1 MPEIVFAFDRKSAR
15 SRDADGRMRVKD
27 CILST
32 AEVNPYPGSQI
43 PKWDAMGLEPR
54 KIYDLYRDPDELRKA
69 AKTFE
74 GIPLMVKHIVQTAD
88 NPRKEYIGGSVHDV
102 TFDGKHLR
110 GDLLV
115 WDGYAID
122 LIDADEL
129 SDLSCGYRYDPV
141 MQSGEAGGTK
151 YDGVM
156 RNIQGNHVALV
167 DDGRAT
173 GAHVADSAMRENP
186 QTPDPS
192 MQPESNMP
200 FPEENKDQAPEGA
213 TPAAAGTAPAPGSP
227 EGENNEQMNMASIG
241 QALKQIATLLTNIHA
256 RLPAAPAAA
265 PAAAPGA
272 MDEGGEP
279 TGEVPATTEGEAESS
294 LAMQPAVGAQDDLDG
309 PPLTDEQE
317 GTPARGDKT
326 PIAAMDSKTVKAIV
340 DAAVQADRKRGA
352 AVEQAK
358 RDVRGVLGDV
368 IGMDSAGDIYREALT
383 QAGMDVS
390 SLAKGQEKVAWQAYA
405 SATAQA
411 AGARPRGAGPS
422 HAMDSTNGQK
432 PAEPAYMASLRKIA
446 VKG

>member
-1 MPEIVFAFDRKSAR
+1 MPEIVFAFDRKTAR
-15 SRDADGRMRVKD
+15 SKDADGRMRVKD

-32 AEVNPYPGSQI
+32 SEVNPYPGSQI
-43 PKWDAMGLEPR
+43 PKWESLGLEPR
-54 KIYDLYRDPDELRKA
+54 KIYELYRDPDELEKA
-69 AKTFE
+69 VPTFE
-74 GIPLMVKHIVQTAD
+74 GIPLMVKHIVQTAEQ
-88 NPRKEYIGGSVHDV
+88 PRKEYQAGAVHSI

-115 WDGYAID
+115 SDAYAIG
-122 LIDADEL
+122 LIESDEL

-141 MQSGEAGGTK
+141 MQPGEAGGTK

-200 FPEENKDQAPEGA
+200 FPEENKDQSPEGA
-213 TPAAAGTAPAPGSP
+213 APGAPAAGGMP
-227 EGENNEQMNMASIG
+227 EAEVNEEHNMASVG
-241 QALKQIATLLTNIHA
+241 AALKQIASLLENIHA
-256 RLPAAPAAA
+256 RLPAAPAAQ
-265 PAAAPGA
+265 AAPGA

-294 LAMQPAVGAQDDLDG
+294 LTMQPAVGAQDDLDG

-317 GTPARGDKT
+317 GTPARGEKT
-326 PIAAMDSKTVKAIV
+326 PIAAMDSKTVKSLV
-340 DAAVQADRKRGA
+340 QTAVENERKRA
-352 AVEQAK
+352 ANVEQAK

-368 IGMDSAGDIYREALT
+368 IGMDSAGDIYREALV

-390 SLAKGQEKVAWQAYA
+390 SLAKGQEKMAWQAYA

-411 AGARPRGAGPS
+411 AGARPRTGSAT
-422 HAMDSTNGQK
+422 HAMDGASK
-432 PAEPAYMASLRKIA
+432 AAETPSFMQHLSKIS

>member
-1 MPEIVFAFDRKSAR
+1 MPEIVFAFDRKTAR
-15 SRDADGRMRVKD
+15 SKDADGRMRVKD

-43 PKWDAMGLEPR
+43 PKWESLGLEPR
-54 KIYDLYRDPDELRKA
+54 KIYELYRDPDELEKA
-69 AKTFE
+69 VPTFE
-74 GIPLMVKHIVQTAD
+74 GIPLMVKHIVQTAEQ
-88 NPRKEYIGGSVHDV
+88 PRKEYQAGAVHSI

-115 WDGYAID
+115 SDAYAIG
-122 LIDADEL
+122 LIESDEL

-141 MQSGEAGGTK
+141 MQPGEAGGTK

-213 TPAAAGTAPAPGSP
+213 APAAAGAAPAPGSP
-227 EGENNEQMNMASIG
+227 EGEANEQMNMASIG
-241 QALKQIATLLTNIHA
+241 QALKQIASLLENIHA
-256 RLPAAPAAA
+256 RLPAAPAAP

-294 LAMQPAVGAQDDLDG
+294 LTMQPAVGAQDDLDG

-317 GTPARGDKT
+317 GTPARGEKT
-326 PIAAMDSKTVKAIV
+326 PIAAMDSKTVRSLVQTAV
-340 DAAVQADRKRGA
+340 DNERKRA
-352 AVEQAK
+352 ASVEQAK

-390 SLAKGQEKVAWQAYA
+390 SLAKGQEKMAWQAYA

-411 AGARPRGAGPS
+411 AGARPRTGSAT
-422 HAMDSTNGQK
+422 HAMDGAGGQK